1 MKDVASVCQA
11 GIEEVGDELLVEV
24 LANEDELLH
33 AVAEMV
39 VPVTAEAGILL
50 HELLEF
56 VLRHG
61 GVPLAGI
68 ADADLFTSLLKDV
81 ANIAFV
87 LEVADT
93 LGADDALGP
102 LAGHELVEESQ
113 IEGTATIVD
122 IGADSVFLSLALI
135 VVMVVVMV
143 LVAMMVFVLMMMFV
157 VVVMVMMLMLVVMV
171 MMFMLVVVIVIIVV
185 VILIVMLLHF
195 LNPSGRSCYSVE
207 VEHIGIQYLI
217 EINVAV
223 VTVDN
228 LSLGL
233 KGTDDFSDA
242 AQFLRADLGGLVQ
255 EHDVAEFNLLDDEV
269 LNILLVDVLAGEV
282 ETAAEL
288 VSHAEGIDDGYDA
301 VE

>member
-1 MKDVASVCQA
+1 MKGVGSVCQT
-11 GIEEVGDELLVEV
+11 GIEEAGDELLVEM
-24 LANEDELLH
+24 LADEDELLH

-56 VLRHG
+56 VLRHC

-68 ADADLFTSLLKDV
+68 ADADLFASLLKDV

-102 LAGHELVEESQ
+102 FASHELVEESQ

-157 VVVMVMMLMLVVMV
+157 VVVMVMMLMLVV
-171 MMFMLVVVIVIIVV
+171 VIVIIFIIIFVV
-185 VILIVMLLHF
+185 VLLDL
-195 LNPSGRSCYSVE
+195 LNPGGGSRYSVE
-207 VEHIGIQYLI
+207 VEHVGIQDLI
-217 EINVAV
+217 KLYVAV
-223 VTVDN
+223 VAVDN
-228 LSLGL
+228 LGLGL
-233 KGTDDFSDA
+233 KGSYDFTDA
-242 AQFLRADLGGLVQ
+242 PQFLRADLGGLVQ

-282 ETAAEL
+282 EAAAEL

>member
-1 MKDVASVCQA
+1 MKGVVSVCQT
-11 GIEEVGDELLVEV
+11 GIEEAGDELLVEV

-33 AVAEMV
+33 AVAELV

-50 HELLEF
+50 HELLQF
-56 VLRHG
+56 VLRHR

-68 ADADLFTSLLKDV
+68 TDADLLAGLLKDV
-81 ANIAFV
+81 AGIFFV

-102 LAGHELVEESQ
+102 FASHELVEESQ

-122 IGADSVFLSLALI
+122 IGANAVFLSLALI

-143 LVAMMVFVLMMMFV
+143 FVAMMVFVLMMVFIVLVMMFV
-157 VVVMVMMLMLVVMV
+157 VVVMVMMLMLVV
-171 MMFMLVVVIVIIVV
+171 VIVIIFIIIFVV
-185 VILIVMLLHF
+185 VLLDL
-195 LNPSGRSCYSVE
+195 LNPGGGSCYSVE
-207 VEHIGIQYLI
+207 VEHVGIQDLI
-217 EINVAV
+217 KLYVAV
-223 VTVDN
+223 VAVDN
-228 LSLGL
+228 LGLGL
-233 KGTDDFSDA
+233 KGSYDFTDA
-242 AQFLRADLGGLVQ
+242 PQFLRADLGGLVQ

-288 VSHAEGIDDGYDA
+288 VSHAEGIDDGHDA